1 MRLHLI
7 IQRHCLPTTR
17 VLWTTSS
24 HFSPPSSSAVSSF
37 ATVSSSTITSTRAP
51 NAGFGAGTA
60 AAASGSGGLSISQ
73 LLEDVNEVIPLETQV
88 EEEFGNGGGIGG
100 GVGQWGL
107 EDYVVEVAGFECLHF
122 MEVDGLLRDGDEV
135 VIRALQLN
143 DLIARRLTGRH
154 QISTD
159 GRHLIDGVPFGK
171 PYIQKAVPSRPPIII
186 PPRKKRRLN
195 FGGWQVDNA
204 VAEDIIDE
212 DCDDKENDP
221 DWKEDGDGIGKELV
235 LADADEDEDD
245 DDYEGESASEEYSP
259 PSEEEIP
266 IAPKERIKEQ
276 PVPKAGNMSPD
287 TRAYK
292 RQAAKKANQLK
303 QMESPTTERKL
314 QGILDRKQQSA
325 PAASPKRKRSV
336 SFQDRPSFHS
346 NMSASSGGTS
356 ESDSA
361 SSSDTG
367 ESSDNDERSS
377 VSSSDSGS
385 SETSSESSSS
395 SVGSSS
401 SSGSETPS
409 VLNAI
414 KKRKVVGEQVVIT
427 PKTTTGPR
435 PPVHPPGAG
444 SRRTKNTN
452 KRAKLRRKLQK
463 LKELRILPKDAKF
476 DDLRKWCEANPGPLP
491 RGLDKESP
499 NTQENFDDEQT
510 EFERKRAELLRDIAF
525 GGVDE
530 SPQLTKETIKLNP
543 LEPVSKTPMVGG
555 IGMSKPTESSK
566 RQSKL
571 DVKNSRQLLFG
582 SLGVKSPKSKEDV
595 KALRE
600 MLSKTPKPKSRS
612 ASASAEE
619 VDKITKKEA
628 DSVENWKDRL
638 ILQATECI
646 YDNVKLSTPPFPFV
660 QRWDKDAQAAIRECK
675 GNQQSNSKKRKRKTQ
690 NHQGDYYDQEWGN
703 GEPSTSNEIEL
714 DYKTNGLDENHTS
727 TKVMAAA
734 VGDQLNYEM
743 AGVETSSHDMGTD
756 SDELPALPEDM
767 SFLKDAGDT
776 DMKPGAIIAFKQ
788 LDLSGATMWQPMVSQ
803 YRTAVI
809 ENVVGGTLTLRLAQR
824 DREQPQEHYDDDD
837 QATQYSKFE
846 MPGFTEKK
854 GKDNGFREMQFGEF
868 IEPKL
873 LSAARADST
882 VGVSEVTVAVERV
895 EETQNPLPIE
905 LPPPVPEDITI
916 SSPTRRNIS
925 DMIRE
930 AGFRSGF
937 DSDILLPEET
947 FFTARGSTTHNDA
960 ANEDMEMNEFAGP
973 NEDYEPLPPIPLG
986 TSRSFPEEQI
996 VTEVPSSLA
1005 WLEGHASDPSLLT
1018 LGLNSDHQKSSALSD
1033 GHLEYLDTDGI
1044 PTQDSLTAAPN
1055 PVATSQ
1061 HRSQFEETHMDM
1073 GLDSEV
1079 KSSDDD
1085 LANSNNIQNLSQ
1097 AFPVSA
1103 AAACNSTLQFFQVD
1117 QGELKPE
1124 KSSVLNARNCQES
1137 HTGRYRPGSGAD
1149 SVITNP
1155 FHESDR
1161 GFGRMSP
1168 SVPRLISTAPPRT
1181 ASAVQFPPASVTRR
1195 NERKALAPPRQRS
1208 SSPHVSQS
1216 IDDRTGVPAILEA
1229 SKESMQHSE
1238 YEPQSQAAAVAAESS
1253 YNIVDLTIS
1262 SDLDTSPNLDG
1273 DFAVSQGLPQGPGWV
1288 KKQGLRHGR
1297 GRGAGSNLEQARRRG
1312 LRRRGVI

>member
-24 HFSPPSSSAVSSF
+24 HFSLPSSSAVSSF
-37 ATVSSSTITSTRAP
+37 ATVSSSTVTSTRAP
-51 NAGFGAGTA
+51 NAGFGAGAA
-60 AAASGSGGLSISQ
+60 AAASGSGGLSIAQ

-88 EEEFGNGGGIGG
+88 EEEFENGGGIGG

-154 QISTD
+154 QISID

-171 PYIQKAVPSRPPIII
+171 PYIQRAVPSRPPITI

-204 VAEDIIDE
+204 VAEDLIDE
-212 DCDDKENDP
+212 DYDDKENDP
-221 DWKEDGDGIGKELV
+221 DWKEDRGGIWKELV

-245 DDYEGESASEEYSP
+245 DDYEGESASEEHSP

-266 IAPKERIKEQ
+266 VVPKKRIKEQ
-276 PVPKAGNMSPD
+276 PVPKTGNISPD
-287 TRAYK
+287 TCAYK

-303 QMESPTTERKL
+303 QMESPTAERKL

-325 PAASPKRKRSV
+325 PAALPKRKRSV
-336 SFQDRPSFHS
+336 SFQDQPSFHS
-346 NMSASSGGTS
+346 
-356 ESDSA
+356 DIA

-395 SVGSSS
+395 SAGSSS

-414 KKRKVVGEQVVIT
+414 KKRKAVVEQVVIT
-427 PKTTTGPR
+427 QKTTAGPR
-435 PPVHPPGAG
+435 PPVHPPGTG

-476 DDLRKWCEANPGPLP
+476 NDLRKWCEANPGPLP
-491 RGLDKESP
+491 RGLVKESP
-499 NTQENFDDEQT
+499 NTQENFNDEHT
-510 EFERKRAELLRDIAF
+510 EFERKRAELLRDIAL

-530 SPQLTKETIKLNP
+530 NPQLTKATIKLNP
-543 LEPVSKTPMVGG
+543 LEPVSKTPIVGG
-555 IGMSKPTESSK
+555 IGISKPTESSK
-566 RQSKL
+566 RQSNL
-571 DVKNSRQLLFG
+571 DVKSSRQLLFG

-595 KALRE
+595 KALRDI
-600 MLSKTPKPKSRS
+600 LSSKTPKPKSRS

-619 VDKITKKEA
+619 ADKTTKNEA
-628 DSVENWKDRL
+628 DSVGNWKDQL

-646 YDNVKLSTPPFPFV
+646 YNNVKLSTPPFPFV

-690 NHQGDYYDQEWGN
+690 NHQDDYYDQEWGN
-703 GEPSTSNEIEL
+703 GEPSASNEIEL

-727 TKVMAAA
+727 TKAMVAA

-756 SDELPALPEDM
+756 SDELPTLPEDM
-767 SFLKDAGDT
+767 SFLKDARDT

-788 LDLSGATMWQPMVSQ
+788 LDLSGATMWQPVVSQ

-824 DREQPQEHYDDDD
+824 DREQPQEHYDDDGDDD

-846 MPGFTEKK
+846 MPGFEKK
-854 GKDNGFREMQFGEF
+854 GKDDGFREMQFGEF

-873 LSAARADST
+873 ISEAPADST
-882 VGVSEVTVAVERV
+882 VGVSEVTVTVERV

-947 FFTARGSTTHNDA
+947 CFTARGSTTHNDA
-960 ANEDMEMNEFAGP
+960 ANEDMEMNEFASPTVKSPMFSGFPSSPPLNPSNSP

-996 VTEVPSSLA
+996 MTEVPSSLA
-1005 WLEGHASDPSLLT
+1005 WLEGHASDPSLLK
-1018 LGLNSDHQKSSALSD
+1018 LGLGSDHQKSSALSD
-1033 GHLEYLDTDGI
+1033 GRLQYLEPMAY
-1044 PTQDSLTAAPN
+1044 
-1055 PVATSQ
+1055 
-1061 HRSQFEETHMDM
+1061 
-1073 GLDSEV
+1073 
-1079 KSSDDD
+1079 
-1085 LANSNNIQNLSQ
+1085 
-1097 AFPVSA
+1097 
-1103 AAACNSTLQFFQVD
+1103 
-1117 QGELKPE
+1117 
-1124 KSSVLNARNCQES
+1124 
-1137 HTGRYRPGSGAD
+1137 
-1149 SVITNP
+1149 
-1155 FHESDR
+1155 
-1161 GFGRMSP
+1161 
-1168 SVPRLISTAPPRT
+1168 
-1181 ASAVQFPPASVTRR
+1181 
-1195 NERKALAPPRQRS
+1195 
-1208 SSPHVSQS
+1208 
-1216 IDDRTGVPAILEA
+1216 
-1229 SKESMQHSE
+1229 
-1238 YEPQSQAAAVAAESS
+1238 
-1253 YNIVDLTIS
+1253 
-1262 SDLDTSPNLDG
+1262 
-1273 DFAVSQGLPQGPGWV
+1273 
-1288 KKQGLRHGR
+1288 
-1297 GRGAGSNLEQARRRG
+1297 
-1312 LRRRGVI
+1312 LRRIP